1 MSLIPSFLAVF
12 FFSSFYID
20 IYPIF
25 FLDSKTYSE
34 YSNALSFL
42 SRIVFLLYFRDVP
55 CDFVSLQ
62 SCDYVRYNLSCRMSK
77 EGHENGIKLVAGAQ
91 KQKSVV
97 GDLNAPSNRA
107 HVTVML
113 RPRIGIKWWAP
124 VWSLFFPDPLII
136 SSILLLVYNL
146 SSSSSRLFPARP
158 QTRNGFPILLFLL
171 LYFSSCGVAAAGQGS
186 SCW

>member
-1 MSLIPSFLAVF
+1 MWDEWKLTELCASYWNLLRHQPSVSGNSGFSVHVPHSFIPCSI

-91 KQKSVV
+91 KQKNVV

-124 VWSLFFPDPLII
+124 VWSLFFSWPPDH
-136 SSILLLVYNL
+136 LVHSL
-146 SSSSSRLFPARP
+146 VS
-158 QTRNGFPILLFLL
+158 
-171 LYFSSCGVAAAGQGS
+171 V
-186 SCW
+186 